1 MTASCYWQFSPECSY
16 APCNCFARTICTN
29 AMMHPIVSISM
40 GWIFSTNGTDLI
52 SFISIRGG
60 IIEDEDGG
68 VVTES
73 LHKPSQ
79 EKKNPQ
85 FSGNTI
91 QSRSFNLL
99 EETLAAG
106 KAITFMCAWPEG
118 DIFSGIAQI
127 ERLYPVCKA
136 LKMVQFAWKKIPKM
150 ELNAH
155 VTQRIWQKLKT
166 YLF

>member
-1 MTASCYWQFSPECSY
+1 
-16 APCNCFARTICTN
+16 
-29 AMMHPIVSISM
+29 MMHPIVSISM
-40 GWIFSTNGTDLI
+40 GCIFSTNGTDLI

-106 KAITFMCAWPEG
+106 KAMSFMSAWP
-118 DIFSGIAQI
+118 
-127 ERLYPVCKA
+127 
-136 LKMVQFAWKKIPKM
+136 
-150 ELNAH
+150 
-155 VTQRIWQKLKT
+155 
-166 YLF
+166 